1 MVALTLPL
9 SYLVKTSLVPLTGR
23 VAAPDVSAA
32 FKYGKFSSTS
42 KLKEMKMEIAAWI
55 LSGSIKCPNF
65 KNLKIYFIIFTS
77 NSEGETQQENGG
89 LSVGQHIVFLC

>member
-1 MVALTLPL
+1 MYELVPLLVALAR

-42 KLKEMKMEIAAWI
+42 KLREMKMEMEIAAWI

-65 KNLKIYFIIFTS
+65 KDLKIYFITYL
-77 NSEGETQQENGG
+77 Q
-89 LSVGQHIVFLC
+89 